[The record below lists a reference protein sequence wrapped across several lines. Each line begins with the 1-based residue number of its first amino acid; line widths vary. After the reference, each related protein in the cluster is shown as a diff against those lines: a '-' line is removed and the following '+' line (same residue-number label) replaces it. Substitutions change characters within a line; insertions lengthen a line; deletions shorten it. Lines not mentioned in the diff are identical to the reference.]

1 MTRIVQIAP
10 VIGPGTGV
18 AGVAHHLELEFL
30 ASGATVERFTALEA
44 GRRHR
49 RTPRSAIGMRLRH
62 AADVAWFSTVG
73 TARARRFLAQRPD
86 AVSICHNDVM
96 AGDVYVNHGLL
107 VAAMRTRG
115 HYVLRMLRNPLH
127 LFTAVRDRIRY
138 RGHTH
143 RAIVA
148 LTDQEAQLL
157 VDTYGRMDLP
167 IRVIA
172 NGVDLDRFR
181 PASEAE
187 RARARASIG
196 LSGDSLVAV
205 FIGHEFERKGL
216 PIVVDALRQAPGVSL
231 LVVGGTPDQIRHS
244 RGQSER
250 LGVADRVHY
259 LGPQPDPVPF
269 LQAADV
275 FVLPSAYESYGLVI
289 MEALASGV
297 PVVSTSVGVA
307 PEVID
312 DGMNGFI
319 VPQDAAVVAQ
329 RLRELSGQDLSA
341 WRQRARER
349 AAGHSW
355 RAAADRYLALVDELQ
370 AVKKEER

>member
-10 VIGPGTGV
+10 AIGPGTGV
-18 AGVAHHLELEFL
+18 AGVAYHLELEFI
-30 ASGATVERFTALEA
+30 ASGATVERFTAVEA
-44 GRRHR
+44 GRRRR

-62 AADVAWFSTVG
+62 GADVAWFSTVG
-73 TARARRFLAQRPD
+73 TARARRFLAERPD

-107 VAAMRTRG
+107 KAAMRSRG

-138 RGHTH
+138 RGRTH

-148 LTDQEAQLL
+148 LTDQEARLL
-157 VDTYGRMDLP
+157 VDTYRRVSIP

-172 NGVDLDRFR
+172 NGVDLERFR

-187 RARARASIG
+187 RAHARASLG
-196 LSGDSLVAV
+196 LAGDPLVAV

-216 PIVVDALRQAPGVSL
+216 PIVIEALPQAPGVSL
-231 LVVGGTPDQIRHS
+231 IVVGGMPDQIRHS
-244 RGQSER
+244 RGQAER
-250 LGVADRVHY
+250 LGVADRVRFV
-259 LGPQPDPVPF
+259 GPQPDPVPF

-297 PVVSTSVGVA
+297 PVLSTPVGVA
-307 PEVID
+307 PDVID

-319 VPQDAAVVAQ
+319 IPQDARVVGQ
-329 RLRELSGQDLSA
+329 RLRELSEQDLSA
-341 WRQRARER
+341 WRRRARER

-355 RAAADRYLALVDELQ
+355 RAAADRYLALVHELQ
-370 AVKKEER
+370 AAKKGEQ